1 MIDEGYIKFE
11 SNWTRTVALD
21 YPEIDELIY
30 WRKPLYAAG
39 LIGHYADIGIGY
51 GNISIR
57 LPQNTGFII
66 SGTQT
71 GHLQELDS
79 GHFALVSNYDIGRNI
94 VSSTGAT
101 EASSE
106 SMTHAAIYELDD
118 KIRAVVHVHSD
129 KLWVAL
135 KGVLPTTN
143 ADIAYGTPQMASEF
157 YRLFS
162 ETEFAQTGIAV
173 MAGHDAGLIS
183 IGRHLQEAT
192 ERILVLHE
200 EFMS

>member
-1 MIDEGYIKFE
+1 
-11 SNWTRTVALD
+11 
-21 YPEIDELIY
+21 
-30 WRKPLYAAG
+30 
-39 LIGHYADIGIGY
+39 
-51 GNISIR
+51 
-57 LPQNTGFII
+57 
-66 SGTQT
+66 
-71 GHLQELDS
+71 
-79 GHFALVSNYDIGRNI
+79 LVSKYDISHNI
-94 VSSTGAT
+94 VSSSGAT

-129 KLWVAL
+129 KLWVGL

-157 YRLFS
+157 ARLFS
-162 ETEFAQTGIAV
+162 ETEFPQTGLAV

-183 IGRHLQEAT
+183 IGSNLQEAT

-200 EFMS
+200 EFMR

>member
-1 MIDEGYIKFE
+1 VIDEGYIKFE
-11 SNWTRTVALD
+11 SDWTKTAALN
-21 YPEIDELIY
+21 YAEIDDLIY

-39 LIGHYADIGIGY
+39 LIGHYADVGIGY
-51 GNISIR
+51 GNISAR
-57 LPQNTGFII
+57 LSQNTGFII

-79 GHFALVSNYDIGRNI
+79 SHFALVSKYDISHNI
-94 VSSTGAT
+94 VSSSGAT

-129 KLWVAL
+129 KLWVGL

-157 YRLFS
+157 ARLFS
-162 ETEFAQTGIAV
+162 ETEFPQTGLAV

-183 IGRHLQEAT
+183 IGSNLQEAT

-200 EFMS
+200 EFMR